1 MLRDASFST
10 FLLVDMTNAPLIVI
24 LGPTACGK
32 TRLATQLA
40 AQVEGEIIS
49 ADSRQVY
56 RGMNIGT
63 GKDLN
68 EYIVDGKNIPY
79 HLIDICDAGEAY
91 HVHRFQVDF
100 QAAFSDI
107 QSRYRTPILCG
118 GTGLYIESV
127 LKQYQFTGIPVDEAL
142 RSQLETLSD
151 EALLT
156 RFRAMPSAY
165 SALADTSTR
174 KRLVRAIEIATYLQ
188 THSFETAPSIPLHYQ
203 IFGLDLPVEE
213 RRTRITRRLHE
224 RLQSGMIDEVQ
235 ALLNQGLT
243 SEQLI
248 YYGLEYKFITEYL
261 TGVLAYDAMVERLNV
276 AIHQF
281 AKRQMTFFRK
291 MERDGLMIHWLDA
304 LSPLPQLIKEIR
316 RSVSWLLTVSQKVF
330 TVSQN
335 RNKGFLKTHHSL
347 RFILL
352 VVKVSQNRS
361 LFLQKPSIR
370 TTRKIAMFTLELL
383 QGVKWFTD

>member
-1 MLRDASFST
+1 MVLRDASFST
-10 FLLVDMTNAPLIVI
+10 FLLIDMTNAPLIVI

-56 RGMNIGT
+56 RRMNIGT
-63 GKDLN
+63 GKDLD
-68 EYIVDGKNIPY
+68 EYVVDGKSIPY

-107 QSRYRTPILCG
+107 QSRHHTPILCG

-127 LKQYQFTGIPVDEAL
+127 LKQYQFTSIPVDETL
-142 RSQLETLSD
+142 RQQLETLSD

-156 RFRAMPSAY
+156 RFNTTSSAY
-165 SALADTSTR
+165 SSLADTSTR

-188 THSFETAPSIPLHYQ
+188 THSFETTPPTPLHYQ
-203 IFGLDLPVEE
+203 IFGLDIPVEE
-213 RRTRITRRLHE
+213 RRTRITRRLHQ
-224 RLQSGMIDEVQ
+224 RLQNGMIDEVQ
-235 ALLNQGLT
+235 ALLHQGLT
-243 SEQLI
+243 PEQLI
-248 YYGLEYKFITEYL
+248 YYGLEYKFMTEYL
-261 TGVLAYDAMVERLNV
+261 TGVLTYDTMVERLNV

-291 MERDGLMIHWLDA
+291 MERDGLTIHWLDA
-304 LSPLPQLIKEIR
+304 LAPIDQLVATIK
-316 RSVSWLLTVSQKVF
+316 T
-330 TVSQN
+330 
-335 RNKGFLKTHHSL
+335 
-347 RFILL
+347 
-352 VVKVSQNRS
+352 S
-361 LFLQKPSIR
+361 LFPKLS
-370 TTRKIAMFTLELL
+370 
-383 QGVKWFTD
+383 